1 MFYELLFP
9 GLIGLAF
16 VLIAFGL
23 IVIFAAASRRR
34 PGIYLREIPAF
45 SHLARAIGLAV
56 EAGKRLHISLGRGGL
71 NGLQTG
77 SALIGLSVLERIAL
91 SASISDHPPLAT
103 SGDGSVAILS
113 QETLGSSYR
122 AIHAYSQYDPTL
134 GQVAGLTPFSYAAG
148 AIPVIFDEQVSASIL
163 MGNYGTE
170 VALITDASERKDS
183 LTLAGSDNLTAQ
195 AILYAAG
202 RDTLIGEDLYAAS
215 AYLSSGPIHYACL
228 RSQDIL
234 RWILI
239 VVIIL
244 GAGLNFLGIL

>member
-1 MFYELLFP
+1 MLYEQLFP

-16 VLIAFGL
+16 VLVAFGL
-23 IVIFAAASRRR
+23 IVIFAAASRSR
-34 PGIYLREIPAF
+34 PAMYLREIPAF
-45 SHLARAIGLAV
+45 SRLARAIGLAV
-56 EAGKRLHISLGRGGL
+56 EAGKRLHISLGRGDL
-71 NGLQTG
+71 TGLQAG

-91 SASISDHPPLAT
+91 AASISDHPPLAT
-103 SGDGSVAILS
+103 SGDGSIAILS
-113 QETLGSSYR
+113 QDTLASSYR
-122 AIHAYSQYDPTL
+122 AMRAYNQYDPSL
-134 GQVAGLTPFSYAAG
+134 GQVSGLTPFSYAAG
-148 AIPVIFDEQVSASIL
+148 AMPVIFDEQVSASIL
-163 MGNYGTE
+163 MGNFSTE

-202 RDTLIGEDLYAAS
+202 RETLIGEDLYAAS

-234 RWILI
+234 RWFL
-239 VVIIL
+239 VVIIIL